1 MRKCLNHIIDW
12 PGLVYI
18 SCLGKLINILHSFTT
33 DSWISCIYVED
44 YYCVAMNEL
53 NWFPADTEVSFYLLQ
68 CYCFKQYTL
77 TKHQWSRVYNPGF
90 YCWSSAA
97 NCLNLCKYWNVKQTM
112 RIRVYNCGWIVHDY
126 LFTSDCFCSFLL
138 FNLIIKTIKQVQMI
152 IEHCHQRMLLPQ
164 IVQ

>member
-1 MRKCLNHIIDW
+1 MFGPYYWLTWSGLHLM
-12 PGLVYI
+12 PGKTNKTFYTLLPLSHEY
-18 SCLGKLINILHSFTT
+18 L
-33 DSWISCIYVED
+33 VED

-90 YCWSSAA
+90 YCGSSAA

-138 FNLIIKTIKQVQMI
+138 FNLIIKTIKQLQMI